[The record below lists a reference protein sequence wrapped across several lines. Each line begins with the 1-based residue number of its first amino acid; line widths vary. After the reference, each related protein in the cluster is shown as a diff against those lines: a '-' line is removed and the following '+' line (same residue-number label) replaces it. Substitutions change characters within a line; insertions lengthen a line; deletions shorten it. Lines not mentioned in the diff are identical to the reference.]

1 MRTSL
6 LLLLVSTLLIPAGAQ
21 AAKDRSPEAELARM
35 TAGRVAGPPVD
46 CIYQRDIQSSRIIS
60 RTAIVYTMNNGTIYV
75 NRPKSGASSLGSSD
89 VMVTDTHSPQLCSID
104 IVNLVNSAVHMRKG
118 AIGLDKF
125 VPYPRPAPAKSR

>member
-1 MRTSL
+1 MRGSL
-6 LLLLVSTLLIPAGAQ
+6 LLLLAGALLLPAGAQ
-21 AAKDRSPEAELARM
+21 AAKDRSPEAELAGI

-75 NRPKSGASSLGSSD
+75 NRPKSGATSLSPTD

-104 IVNLVNSAVHMRKG
+104 IVNLVDSGVHMRKG
-118 AIGLDKF
+118 AVGLDKF
-125 VPYPRPAPAKSR
+125 VPYPRPAKSR